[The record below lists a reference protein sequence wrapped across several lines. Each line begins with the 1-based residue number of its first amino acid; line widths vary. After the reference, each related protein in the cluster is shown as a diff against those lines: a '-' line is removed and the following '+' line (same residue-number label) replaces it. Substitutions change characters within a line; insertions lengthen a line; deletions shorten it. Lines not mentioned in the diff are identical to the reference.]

1 MGSSQGRALVRR
13 GIGELYVMVII
24 IVILVIALTI
34 MYTVM
39 NGFTKY
45 MMEQKQEIVKLESA
59 KVSLKTGLKSLTCG
73 GGSCIVT
80 VGVSG
85 TTIITGSKAV
95 CVLSSTVMNV
105 TSPCNYALGNDW
117 SVEVAIPSELISDA
131 NSIVGGGG
139 YSYITI
145 YLPGSDGL
153 VPSIALYMGYVIA
166 YAVLN
171 STGNYAVIVVNN
183 STGWVNATLLVNNQ
197 PYSSHVV
204 PPTGSYAF
212 TNVPGGTYT
221 LLVNGIINEVIPVI
235 KLAQSA
241 QTVPVPPQCNYFR
254 VYYDNGSLI
263 GFNSAGASSNAPG
276 AGSNPGNNIA
286 IYGTAMITNNVLGAT
301 APIHYSSEMI
311 ITAPPPEYAMWIY
324 YASGYSINAYTYN
337 SFAATIYPTLYTPN
351 ETMYFVF
358 VKVSTGSGNYVYASI
373 LSINYPVSPASN
385 YEAPGSCA
393 TSQCGANG
401 AWFQTLLARLVLGN
415 AGDYRNV
422 IIVSEGNLLEN
433 TWQVIKGVIPS
444 NVGSSAKITEVGFG
458 TFFVYSNQAPP
469 GQTALPGPP
478 NGLWYPGN
486 MYIDYLCVGQS

>member
-1 MGSSQGRALVRR
+1 MS
-13 GIGELYVMVII
+13 
-24 IVILVIALTI
+24 
-34 MYTVM
+34 
-39 NGFTKY
+39 GFTKY
-45 MMEQKQEIVKLESA
+45 MMEQKQEIVRLDSA

-73 GGSCIVT
+73 GGSCIAT
-80 VGVSG
+80 VSVSG
-85 TTIITGSKAV
+85 TSMITGSNAV
-95 CVLSSTVMNV
+95 CVFRNATVSV
-105 TSPCNYALGNDW
+105 VSKCTYSVGNDG
-117 SVEVAIPSELISDA
+117 SVNVEIPPGLSNDAQLSGVAS
-131 NSIVGGGG
+131 G
-139 YSYITI
+139 ITI

-153 VPSIALYMGYVIA
+153 VPSITLYMGYVIA

-235 KLAQSA
+235 K
-241 QTVPVPPQCNYFR
+241 TVPVPPQCNYFR

-286 IYGTAMITNNVLGAT
+286 IYGTATITNNVLGAT

-311 ITAPPPEYAMWIY
+311 ITAGPPEYAMWIY

-358 VKVSTGSGNYVYASI
+358 VKVSTSSGNYVYVSI
-373 LSINYPVSPASN
+373 LDINYPASPASN
-385 YEAPGSCA
+385 YEAPGTGSIP
-393 TSQCGANG
+393 
-401 AWFQTLLARLVLGN
+401 WFQTLLAYLVLGN
-415 AGDYRNV
+415 AGSYKNV

-433 TWQVIKGVIPS
+433 TWQVVEGVIPS

>member
-1 MGSSQGRALVRR
+1 MGSLRRGALVRR

-45 MMEQKQEIVKLESA
+45 VMEQKQEIVKLDSA

-73 GGSCIVT
+73 GGSCTAT
-80 VGVSG
+80 VDVSG

-95 CVLSSTVMNV
+95 CVLESAVMNV

-131 NSIVGGGG
+131 NSIVGGSG
-139 YSYITI
+139 YSYIII
-145 YLPGSDGL
+145 YLPGSGGL

-171 STGNYAVIVVNN
+171 STGSYAVIVVNN

-235 KLAQSA
+235 NPAQEILSA

-254 VYYDNGSLI
+254 VYYDNGSLSR
-263 GFNSAGASSNAPG
+263 FSSAGASSNNPG

-358 VKVSTGSGNYVYASI
+358 VEVSNSSGNYVYVSI
-373 LSINYPVSPASN
+373 LDINYPASPASN
-385 YEAPGSCA
+385 YEAPGTGSIP
-393 TSQCGANG
+393 
-401 AWFQTLLARLVLGN
+401 WFQTLLAYLVLGN
-415 AGDYRNV
+415 AGSYKNV

-469 GQTALPGPP
+469 GQTALPAPR

>member
-1 MGSSQGRALVRR
+1 MGSLRRGALVRR
-13 GIGELYVMVII
+13 GIGELYVMVVI

-39 NGFTKY
+39 SGFTKY
-45 MMEQKQEIVKLESA
+45 LMEQKQEIVELEST
-59 KVSLKTGLKSLTCG
+59 KMSLKTGLKNFTCSG
-73 GGSCIVT
+73 YSCIAT
-80 VGVSG
+80 VSVSG
-85 TTIITGSKAV
+85 TTVITGSNAV
-95 CVLSSTVMNV
+95 CVFRNATVSVVSRCTYSVGSDESVNVEIPPELRNDAQLSR
-105 TSPCNYALGNDW
+105 
-117 SVEVAIPSELISDA
+117 VAS
-131 NSIVGGGG
+131 G
-139 YSYITI
+139 ITI

-212 TNVPGGTYT
+212 TNIPSGTYT
-221 LLVNGIINEVIPVI
+221 LLVNDIINEVIPVI
-235 KLAQSA
+235 KPAQSA

-263 GFNSAGASSNAPG
+263 GFNSAGASSNKPG
-276 AGSNPGNNIA
+276 AGSNPRNDIA

-311 ITAPPPEYAMWIY
+311 ITAGPPEYAMWIY

-415 AGDYRNV
+415 AGSYKNV

-433 TWQVIKGVIPS
+433 TWQVVEGVIPS

-458 TFFVYSNQAPP
+458 TFFVYTNQAPP

>member
-1 MGSSQGRALVRR
+1 MTGSLRRGALVRR

-45 MMEQKQEIVKLESA
+45 MMEQKQEIVKLEST
-59 KVSLKTGLKSLTCG
+59 KTSLKTGLKNFTCSG
-73 GGSCIVT
+73 YSCIAT
-80 VGVSG
+80 VSVSG
-85 TTIITGSKAV
+85 TTVITGSNAV
-95 CVLSSTVMNV
+95 CVFRNATVSVVSRCTYSVGSDGSVNVEIPPELRNDAQSSR
-105 TSPCNYALGNDW
+105 
-117 SVEVAIPSELISDA
+117 VASS
-131 NSIVGGGG
+131 
-139 YSYITI
+139 ITI

-153 VPSIALYMGYVIA
+153 VPSITLYMGHVIA
-166 YAVLN
+166 YAILN
-171 STGNYAVIVVNN
+171 STGNYAVIVANN

-235 KLAQSA
+235 KPTQSA

-263 GFNSAGASSNAPG
+263 GFNSAGASSNAQG
-276 AGSNPGNNIA
+276 AGSNPRNNIA

-358 VKVSTGSGNYVYASI
+358 VKVSTGSGNNYVYASI
-373 LSINYPVSPASN
+373 LGINYPASPASN
-385 YEAPGSCA
+385 YEAPGTGSIP
-393 TSQCGANG
+393 
-401 AWFQTLLARLVLGN
+401 WFQTLLAYLVLGD
-415 AGDYRNV
+415 AGSYKNV

-433 TWQVIKGVIPS
+433 TWQVVKGMIPS

-458 TFFVYSNQAPP
+458 TFFVYSNQAPNNQNP
-469 GQTALPGPP
+469 LPRPP
-478 NGLWYPGN
+478 NGPWYPGN

>member
-1 MGSSQGRALVRR
+1 MGSLQGRALVRR

-131 NSIVGGGG
+131 NSIVGSGG

-145 YLPGSDGL
+145 YLPRSDGL

-212 TNVPGGTYT
+212 TNIPSGTYT

-263 GFNSAGASSNAPG
+263 GFNSAGASSNKPG
-276 AGSNPGNNIA
+276 AGSNPRNNIA
-286 IYGTAMITNNVLGAT
+286 IYGTATITNNVLGAT

-358 VKVSTGSGNYVYASI
+358 VKVSTASGNNYVYASI
-373 LSINYPVSPASN
+373 LNINYPASPASN
-385 YEAPGSCA
+385 YEAPGTGSIP
-393 TSQCGANG
+393 
-401 AWFQTLLARLVLGN
+401 WFQTLLAYLVLGN
-415 AGDYRNV
+415 AGYYENV
-422 IIVSEGNLLEN
+422 IIVNEGNLLEN
-433 TWQVIKGVIPS
+433 TWQVVEGMIPS
-444 NVGSSAKITEVGFG
+444 NVGSSADIVEVGFG
-458 TFFVYSNQAPP
+458 TFFVYSNQPPP

>member
-1 MGSSQGRALVRR
+1 
-13 GIGELYVMVII
+13 
-24 IVILVIALTI
+24 
-34 MYTVM
+34 
-39 NGFTKY
+39 
-45 MMEQKQEIVKLESA
+45 MEQKQEIVKLDSA

-171 STGNYAVIVVNN
+171 SSGNYAVIVVNN

-204 PPTGSYAF
+204 PPTGSYVF
-212 TNVPGGTYT
+212 TNVPSGTYT

-235 KLAQSA
+235 NPAQGILSA

-254 VYYDNGSLI
+254 VYYDNGSLSR
-263 GFNSAGASSNAPG
+263 FSSAWTSSNA
-276 AGSNPGNNIA
+276 A
-286 IYGTAMITNNVLGAT
+286 IYGTATITNNVLGAT

-311 ITAPPPEYAMWIY
+311 ITANPPEYAMWIY
-324 YASGYSINAYTYN
+324 YASGYSISAATYN

-358 VKVSTGSGNYVYASI
+358 VEVSTGSGNYVYVSI
-373 LSINYPVSPASN
+373 LGINYPSN
-385 YEAPGSCA
+385 YAPGAGSI
-393 TSQCGANG
+393 SL
-401 AWFQTLLARLVLGN
+401 FQMLLASLVLGSSS
-415 AGDYRNV
+415 YSSNV
-422 IIVSEGNLLEN
+422 VIVSEGNLLEN
-433 TWQVIKGVIPS
+433 AWQVVEGVIPS

-458 TFFVYSNQAPP
+458 TFFVYSNLPNP
-469 GQTALPGPP
+469 GRG
-478 NGLWYPGN
+478 NWYPGN
-486 MYIDYLCVGQS
+486 AYIDYLCIGQS

>member
-1 MGSSQGRALVRR
+1 MGSLRRDALVRR

-24 IVILVIALTI
+24 IVILIIALTI

-39 NGFTKY
+39 SGFTKY

-59 KVSLKTGLKSLTCG
+59 KASLKTGLKSLTCG

-131 NSIVGGGG
+131 NSIVGSGG

-183 STGWVNATLLVNNQ
+183 STGWINATLLVNNQ

-204 PPTGSYAF
+204 SPTGSYVF
-212 TNVPGGTYT
+212 TNVPSGTYM
-221 LLVNGIINEVIPVI
+221 LSINNIINEPIQTIQPSTYSYTVQQCASLRAPRSYSYSLLALPHGSYYVTYNGVVEGYSDPTYMNVFTQGFYSYYVYLLYYPYQGTISGIVSLYPTDFTINETIFFAFVILKNNTAIVAYWPSNTYP
-235 KLAQSA
+235 QSSA
-241 QTVPVPPQCNYFR
+241 ATGTSNTL
-254 VYYDNGSLI
+254 NII
-263 GFNSAGASSNAPG
+263 GQALQNARFPG
-276 AGSNPGNNIA
+276 VNV
-286 IYGTAMITNNVLGAT
+286 NNVEF
-301 APIHYSSEMI
+301 IEVN
-311 ITAPPPEYAMWIY
+311 PPY
-324 YASGYSINAYTYN
+324 
-337 SFAATIYPTLYTPN
+337 
-351 ETMYFVF
+351 
-358 VKVSTGSGNYVYASI
+358 
-373 LSINYPVSPASN
+373 
-385 YEAPGSCA
+385 
-393 TSQCGANG
+393 
-401 AWFQTLLARLVLGN
+401 
-415 AGDYRNV
+415 
-422 IIVSEGNLLEN
+422 EN
-433 TWQVIKGVIPS
+433 TWLSYSFSCTPS
-444 NVGSSAKITEVGFG
+444 ICKYIGFG
-458 TFFVYSNQAPP
+458 IGVFTASNSMSQGA
-469 GQTALPGPP
+469 AY
-478 NGLWYPGN
+478 W
-486 MYIDYLCVGQS
+486 CVR

>member
-1 MGSSQGRALVRR
+1 LVRR

-45 MMEQKQEIVKLESA
+45 VMEQKQEIVKLDSA

-73 GGSCIVT
+73 GGSCTAT
-80 VGVSG
+80 VDVSG

-95 CVLSSTVMNV
+95 CVFRNATMSVVSKCTYSVGSDGSVNVEIPPELRNDAQLSRA
-105 TSPCNYALGNDW
+105 TS
-117 SVEVAIPSELISDA
+117 S
-131 NSIVGGGG
+131 
-139 YSYITI
+139 ITI

-153 VPSIALYMGYVIA
+153 VPSITLYMGHVIA

-212 TNVPGGTYT
+212 TNIPSGTYT
-221 LLVNGIINEVIPVI
+221 LLVNGIINEAIPI
-235 KLAQSA
+235 INPAQGILSA

-254 VYYDNGSLI
+254 VYYDNGSLSR
-263 GFNSAGASSNAPG
+263 FSSAWTSSNAV
-276 AGSNPGNNIA
+276 
-286 IYGTAMITNNVLGAT
+286 IYGTATITNNVLGAT

-311 ITAPPPEYAMWIY
+311 ITANPPEYAMWIY

-351 ETMYFVF
+351 ETIYFVF
-358 VKVSTGSGNYVYASI
+358 VEVSTGSRNYVYVSI
-373 LSINYPVSPASN
+373 LGINYPSN
-385 YEAPGSCA
+385 YAPGAGSI
-393 TSQCGANG
+393 SL
-401 AWFQTLLARLVLGN
+401 FQMLLASLVLGSSS
-415 AGDYRNV
+415 YSSNV
-422 IIVSEGNLLEN
+422 VIVSEGNLLEN
-433 TWQVIKGVIPS
+433 AWQVVEGVIPS

-458 TFFVYSNQAPP
+458 TFFVYSNLPNP
-469 GQTALPGPP
+469 GRG
-478 NGLWYPGN
+478 NWYPGN
-486 MYIDYLCVGQS
+486 AYIDYLCIGQS

>member
-1 MGSSQGRALVRR
+1 LVRR

-45 MMEQKQEIVKLESA
+45 LMEQKQEIVGLEST
-59 KVSLKTGLKSLTCG
+59 KTSLKTGLKNFTCSG
-73 GGSCIVT
+73 YSCIAT
-80 VGVSG
+80 VSVSG
-85 TTIITGSKAV
+85 TTVITGSNAV
-95 CVLSSTVMNV
+95 CVFRNATVSVVSECTYSVGSDESVNVEIPPELRNDAQLSR
-105 TSPCNYALGNDW
+105 
-117 SVEVAIPSELISDA
+117 VAS
-131 NSIVGGGG
+131 G
-139 YSYITI
+139 ITI

-153 VPSIALYMGYVIA
+153 VPSITLYMGHVIA

-197 PYSSHVV
+197 PYSNHVV
-204 PPTGSYAF
+204 PPTSSYAF
-212 TNVPGGTYT
+212 TNVPSGTYT

-235 KLAQSA
+235 NPAQEILSA

-254 VYYDNGSLI
+254 VYYDNGSLSR
-263 GFNSAGASSNAPG
+263 FSSAGASSNNPG

-358 VKVSTGSGNYVYASI
+358 VEVSNSSGNYVYVSI
-373 LSINYPVSPASN
+373 LDINYPASPASN
-385 YEAPGSCA
+385 YEAPGTGSIP
-393 TSQCGANG
+393 
-401 AWFQTLLARLVLGN
+401 WFQTLLAYLVLGN
-415 AGDYRNV
+415 AGYYKNV

-433 TWQVIKGVIPS
+433 AWQVVEGVIPS

-458 TFFVYSNQAPP
+458 TFFA
-469 GQTALPGPP
+469 GQTALPAPR

>member
-1 MGSSQGRALVRR
+1 MGSLRRGTLVRR

-45 MMEQKQEIVKLESA
+45 VMEQKQEIVKLDSA

-73 GGSCIVT
+73 GGSCTAT
-80 VGVSG
+80 VDVSG

-95 CVLSSTVMNV
+95 CVFRNATMSVVSKCTYSVGSDGSVNVEILPELRNDAQLSRV
-105 TSPCNYALGNDW
+105 TS
-117 SVEVAIPSELISDA
+117 S
-131 NSIVGGGG
+131 
-139 YSYITI
+139 ITI

-153 VPSIALYMGYVIA
+153 VPSITLYMGHVIA
-166 YAVLN
+166 YAVLG
-171 STGNYAVIVVNN
+171 SSGNYAVIVVNN

-221 LLVNGIINEVIPVI
+221 LLVNDIINEIIPVI
-235 KLAQSA
+235 NPAQEILSA

-254 VYYDNGSLI
+254 VYYDNGSLSR
-263 GFNSAGASSNAPG
+263 FSSAGASSNTAG

-311 ITAPPPEYAMWIY
+311 ITAGPPEYAMWIY

-415 AGDYRNV
+415 AGSYKNV

-433 TWQVIKGVIPS
+433 TWQVVEGMIPS
-444 NVGSSAKITEVGFG
+444 NVGSNAKITEVGFG
-458 TFFVYSNQAPP
+458 TFFA
-469 GQTALPGPP
+469 GQTALPAPR

>member
-1 MGSSQGRALVRR
+1 MMGSLQGRALVRR

-39 NGFTKY
+39 SGFTKY

-85 TTIITGSKAV
+85 TTIITGSNAV

-117 SVEVAIPSELISDA
+117 SVEVAIPSELINDA
-131 NSIVGGGG
+131 NSIVGSGG

-166 YAVLN
+166 YTVLN
-171 STGNYAVIVVNN
+171 STGYAVIVVNN

-235 KLAQSA
+235 K
-241 QTVPVPPQCNYFR
+241 TVPVPPQCNYFR

-263 GFNSAGASSNAPG
+263 GFNSAGASSNTAG
-276 AGSNPGNNIA
+276 AGSNPSNNIA
-286 IYGTAMITNNVLGAT
+286 IYGTATITNNVLGAT

-311 ITAPPPEYAMWIY
+311 ITQPPPEYAMWIY

-358 VKVSTGSGNYVYASI
+358 VKVSTSSGNYVYASI
-373 LSINYPVSPASN
+373 LDINYPASPASN
-385 YEAPGSCA
+385 YEAPGTGSIP
-393 TSQCGANG
+393 
-401 AWFQTLLARLVLGN
+401 WFQTLLAYLVLGS
-415 AGDYRNV
+415 AGSYKNV

-433 TWQVIKGVIPS
+433 TWQVVEGVIPS
-444 NVGSSAKITEVGFG
+444 NVGSSAEITEVGFG
-458 TFFVYSNQAPP
+458 TFFVYTNQAPP

>member
-1 MGSSQGRALVRR
+1 MGSLRGRALVKR

-45 MMEQKQEIVKLESA
+45 VMEQKQEIVKLDSA

-73 GGSCIVT
+73 GGSCTAT
-80 VGVSG
+80 VDVSG

-95 CVLSSTVMNV
+95 CMLSSTVMNV

-212 TNVPGGTYT
+212 TNVPSGTYT

-235 KLAQSA
+235 NPAQEILSA

-263 GFNSAGASSNAPG
+263 GFNNAGVSGVSLSKAK
-276 AGSNPGNNIA
+276 AGLNPGNNIA
-286 IYGTAMITNNVLGAT
+286 IYGTATIANNVLGTT
-301 APIHYSSEMI
+301 APIHYSSEVI
-311 ITAPPPEYAMWIY
+311 ITAPSQYAMWIY
-324 YASGYSINAYTYN
+324 YASGYSINASTYN
-337 SFAATIYPTLYTPN
+337 SFAASIYPTLYAPN
-351 ETMYFVF
+351 ETIYFIF
-358 VKVSTGSGNYVYASI
+358 VEVSNRSGNYVYASI
-373 LSINYPVSPASN
+373 LNINYPQSPA
-385 YEAPGSCA
+385 PGAGSI
-393 TSQCGANG
+393 SL
-401 AWFQTLLARLVLGN
+401 FQMLLAYLVLGN
-415 AGDYRNV
+415 AGYYENV

-433 TWQVIKGVIPS
+433 TWQVVEGMIPS

-458 TFFVYSNQAPP
+458 TFFVYSNQALS
-469 GQTALPGPP
+469 GQTALPAPG

>member
-1 MGSSQGRALVRR
+1 MGSLRRGALVRR

-45 MMEQKQEIVKLESA
+45 VMEQKQEIVELEST
-59 KVSLKTGLKSLTCG
+59 KVSLKTGLKSLTCS
-73 GGSCIVT
+73 GGSCIAT
-80 VGVSG
+80 VDVSG
-85 TTIITGSKAV
+85 ITIITGSKAV
-95 CVLSSTVMNV
+95 CVFRNATVSVVSKCTYSAGSDGSVNVEILPELRNDAQLSRV
-105 TSPCNYALGNDW
+105 TS
-117 SVEVAIPSELISDA
+117 S
-131 NSIVGGGG
+131 
-139 YSYITI
+139 ITI

-153 VPSIALYMGYVIA
+153 VPSITLYMGHVIA
-166 YAVLN
+166 YAILN

-263 GFNSAGASSNAPG
+263 GFNSAGASSNKPG
-276 AGSNPGNNIA
+276 AGSDPSNDIA
-286 IYGTAMITNNVLGAT
+286 IYGTATITNNVLGTT

-311 ITAPPPEYAMWIY
+311 ITARPPEYAMWIY

-337 SFAATIYPTLYTPN
+337 SFAATIYPTLYTLN
-351 ETMYFVF
+351 ETIYFIF
-358 VKVSTGSGNYVYASI
+358 AEVSNSSGNYVYASI
-373 LSINYPVSPASN
+373 LSINYPVSPVSS

-401 AWFQTLLARLVLGN
+401 AWFQTLLAYLVLGD
-415 AGDYRNV
+415 ARYYKNV

-433 TWQVIKGVIPS
+433 TWQVVKGMIPL

-458 TFFVYSNQAPP
+458 TFFVYSNQAPNNQNP
-469 GQTALPGPP
+469 LPRPP